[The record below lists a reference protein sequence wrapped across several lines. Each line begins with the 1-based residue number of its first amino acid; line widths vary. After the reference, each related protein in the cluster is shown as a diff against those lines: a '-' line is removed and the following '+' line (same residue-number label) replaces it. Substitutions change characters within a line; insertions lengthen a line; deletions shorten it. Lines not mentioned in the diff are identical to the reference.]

1 MEVQLEFQ
9 MKVLY
14 LLLVVALT
22 LFSGLADSRAF
33 LHAAQ
38 TWHNDQL
45 SLPELGKSLL
55 FFAFGILLYIL
66 SLKFLRY
73 LGVHSATIQTS
84 LWFLATMVGLAIL
97 SGEFLRWQ
105 RLDQA
110 IALGVAAGLTW
121 LIVRVEA

>member
-1 MEVQLEFQ
+1 MEVPLESPV
-9 MKVLY
+9 KILY
-14 LLLVVALT
+14 VLLVVALT

-33 LHAAQ
+33 LHASQ
-38 TWHNDQL
+38 TWHNDHL
-45 SLPELGKSLL
+45 NALELGRSLL
-55 FFAFGILLYIL
+55 FFAVGILLYIL

-73 LGVHSATIQTS
+73 LGVHSATIQTC
-84 LWFLATMVGLAIL
+84 LWFLATLVGLAIL

-110 IALGVAAGLTW
+110 IALGVAGGLAW